1 MIESYQPKFYEEYGL
16 HFIQASDEWYILAER
31 DFPEEERY
39 DGYIQLENGVGMMR
53 LLKTEFHDALEALK
67 QNDNYETWKNET
79 CRTLTIATGKLAY
92 STLAGFAEEIMKAFP
107 YIKINVKKASGTDLG
122 DTLLI
127 TCNMLRSGEQ
137 VFLDDITVQELEDA
151 LDMTLVAVENQGQEL
166 IEAML
171 NHHYTMQRDNDTDSF
186 VYVKGYNS

>member
-1 MIESYQPKFYEEYGL
+1 MRPAVHLPLQQASWRISTPCRIRRGDHESYFHILRFNVFAIRNDFFGETVTVSGL
-16 HFIQASDEWYILAER
+16 ITGQDLKA
-31 DFPEEERY
+31 
-39 DGYIQLENGVGMMR
+39 QL
-53 LLKTEFHDALEALK
+53 LE
-67 QNDNYETWKNET
+67 
-79 CRTLTIATGKLAY
+79 
-92 STLAGFAEEIMKAFP
+92 
-107 YIKINVKKASGTDLG
+107 KKASGTDLG

-137 VFLDDITVQELEDA
+137 VFLDDMTVQELEDA

>member
-1 MIESYQPKFYEEYGL
+1 
-16 HFIQASDEWYILAER
+16 
-31 DFPEEERY
+31 
-39 DGYIQLENGVGMMR
+39 
-53 LLKTEFHDALEALK
+53 
-67 QNDNYETWKNET
+67 
-79 CRTLTIATGKLAY
+79 
-92 STLAGFAEEIMKAFP
+92 MKAFP
-107 YIKINVKKASGTDLG
+107 YIKINVFAIRNDFFGETVTVSGLITGQDLKAQLLEKKASGTDLG

-137 VFLDDITVQELEDA
+137 VFLDDMTVQELEDA

-186 VYVKGYNS
+186 VYVKGYTHSTNENILSLAGLNFSDNTNKEKIPQLFQNLKAAVFFSIMPDLHES